1 MTLCDDPVDK
11 TLHLSADCLPE
22 WSTTNT
28 EDVDNI
34 GTFDSS
40 GAFMSVKVCSL
51 LCRSRCVVF
60 YVGQGV

>member
-1 MTLCDDPVDK
+1 MTLYDEDVD
-11 TLHLSADCLPE
+11 TTVHLSPDCLPE

-40 GAFMSVKVCSL
+40 GAFMSVKVHVL
-51 LCRSRCVVF
+51 LLVCTN
-60 YVGQGV
+60 